1 MLNLTSILL
10 KANTDLFYLING
22 INNPTLNY
30 ILPIIASNGTASL
43 ILILVL
49 LFIFGGNYGR
59 RVTILGLVGL
69 FLAIIVATSLKYLI
83 AEPGPY
89 VALSNVNILIPTA
102 SSIPSFPSGQTASS
116 FTVATTI
123 GLMYHS
129 KTHKIGYRLLYPL
142 LIYASLIGFS
152 LIYSGV
158 HYPIDVICGAIIG
171 ILSALIILRYQSMLL
186 NNKIASYLRIKGI
199 NNG

>member
-1 MLNLTSILL
+1 MLDLTSSLI
-10 KANTDLFYLING
+10 KANTNLFYLING

-69 FLAIIVATSLKYLI
+69 FLAIMVATSLKYLI

-89 VALSNVNILIPTA
+89 VALSNVNILIPTT

-116 FTVATTI
+116 FTVATVI
-123 GLMYHS
+123 GSMYHS
-129 KTHKIGYRLLYPL
+129 KTHKIGYWLLYPL

-158 HYPIDVICGAIIG
+158 HYPIDVICGAVIG
-171 ILSALIILRYQSMLL
+171 ILSALIILKYQSMLL
-186 NNKIASYLRIKGI
+186 NNKIASYLRIK
-199 NNG
+199 